1 MHLDF
6 HGLEAF
12 VAIAERGS
20 FRAAAAHLNLSQ
32 TALSHRIRKFEDG
45 TGVALLN
52 RTTRHVALT
61 AAGAD
66 LLPRARRLLDDM
78 AAATERLMA
87 MAAQSEPKLAFGCLP
102 TIATVCLPPV
112 MNQFRLTY
120 PDMQVRVFDDSA
132 SELADRV
139 QSGDAAFAITV
150 VAANRWNLDLE
161 PLVREPFV
169 LLCNRHAAVATKSVL
184 NWADIVDLPLI
195 RISTETGNRTLIDD
209 ALGNRREALNWRYE
223 VQRVTTAVALVSS
236 GVGYAVLPKLAAR
249 TGLSDDLAMVP
260 LALPTVTRTLG
271 VVTRKGEAISA
282 ASRHLL
288 ELMQSRLQADID
300 PMPLDEKLA

>member
-32 TALSHRIRKFEDG
+32 TALSHRMRKFEDG
-45 TGVALLN
+45 TGVALLS
-52 RTTRHVALT
+52 RTTRQVALT
-61 AAGAD
+61 AAGAE

-78 AAATERLMA
+78 AAASERIQALA
-87 MAAQSEPKLAFGCLP
+87 MQGEPRLAFGCLP
-102 TIATVCLPPV
+102 TIATVCLPSV
-112 MNQFRLTY
+112 MNRFRETY

-150 VAANRWNLDLE
+150 VAANRWNLDLA
-161 PLVREPFV
+161 PLVKEPFV
-169 LLCNRHAAVATKSVL
+169 LLCSRKSPMARKSVL

-195 RISTETGNRTLIDD
+195 RISTETGNRILIDD

-223 VQRVTTAVALVSS
+223 VQRVTTAVALVAS

-249 TGLSDDLAMVP
+249 TGVSDELATVS
-260 LALPTVTRTLG
+260 LVLPTVTRTLG
-271 VVTRKGEAISA
+271 VVTRKGEAMSTA
-282 ASRHLL
+282 ARHLL
-288 ELMQSRLQADID
+288 ELIQNSLQRDIGHQSINEQSA
-300 PMPLDEKLA
+300 